1 MAVRSDFAEC
11 FRSGQCILMEGALGE
26 RLKNEYGIV
35 FHEQLAMAPL
45 VESRQGRAA
54 LKELWQE
61 YGRIAIRY
69 RLPFM
74 ATTPTRRL
82 NAERLSGSGYD
93 ASLAE
98 KNAALLREVKAQL
111 QAEGLQEMYIG
122 GMLGCCGDAYTGEGA
137 IEDIVKAEAFH
148 AFEAELFS
156 AAGVDFLYA
165 ALQPC
170 LSEAA
175 GMARALA
182 RTGLPY
188 IISFTLQRDGRLID
202 GSFLSEAIDYI
213 DGAVTDAGRVPLCY
227 MANCIHPDFAY
238 EALCQPINQFD
249 VVRERFCGIQAN
261 ASAASYDVLEHG
273 LKLPHSGADELA
285 EGMLRLRRLCD
296 CRIFGGCCGT
306 DGSHIGAVAG
316 KLAGMKF

>member
-1 MAVRSDFAEC
+1 MAVRPGFAEC
-11 FRSGQCILMEGALGE
+11 FRSSQGILMEGALGE
-26 RLKNEYGIV
+26 RLKNEYGIAL
-35 FHEQLAMAPL
+35 HEQLAMAPL
-45 VESRQGRAA
+45 VESQQGRAA

-69 RLPFM
+69 RLPFI

-98 KNAALLREVKAQL
+98 KNTALLREVKEQL

-122 GMLGCCGDAYTGEGA
+122 GMVGCRGDAYTGAGA
-137 IEDIVKAEAFH
+137 IEDIGEAEAFH
-148 AFEAELFS
+148 AFEAELFA

-170 LSEAA
+170 LPEAA
-175 GMARALA
+175 GMAQALA

-188 IISFTLQRDGRLID
+188 IISFTLQCDGRLAD
-202 GSFLSEAIDYI
+202 GRFLSEAIDYI
-213 DGAVTDAGRVPLCY
+213 DGAVIEAGRVPLCY

-238 EALCQPINQFD
+238 EALRQPINQFD

-261 ASAASYDVLEHG
+261 ASAAGYDMLEHG

-285 EGMLRLRRLCD
+285 EGMLRLRKLCD

-306 DGSHIGAVAG
+306 DGSHVVAVARR
-316 KLAGMKF
+316 LAEVKF

>member
-1 MAVRSDFAEC
+1 MAVRPGFAEC
-11 FRSGQCILMEGALGE
+11 FRSSQGILMEGALGE
-26 RLKNEYGIV
+26 RLKNEYGIAL
-35 FHEQLAMAPL
+35 HEQLVMAPL
-45 VESRQGRAA
+45 VESQQGRAA
-54 LKELWQE
+54 LKKLWQE

-74 ATTPTRRL
+74 ATTPTRML
-82 NAERLSGSGYD
+82 NAERLLGSGYD

-98 KNAALLREVKAQL
+98 KNTALLREVKEQL

-122 GMLGCCGDAYTGEGA
+122 GMVGCRGDAYTGAGA
-137 IEDIVKAEAFH
+137 IEDIGEAEAFH
-148 AFEAELFS
+148 AFEAELFA

-170 LSEAA
+170 LPEAA

-188 IISFTLQRDGRLID
+188 IISFTLHRDGRLAD
-202 GSFLSEAIDYI
+202 GRFLSEAIGYI
-213 DGAVTDAGRVPLCY
+213 DGAVIDAGRVPLCY

-238 EALCQPINQFD
+238 EALRQPINQFD
-249 VVRERFCGIQAN
+249 VVREMFCGIQAN
-261 ASAASYDVLEHG
+261 ASAAGYDMLEHG

-285 EGMLRLRRLCD
+285 EGMLRLRKLCD

-306 DGSHIGAVAG
+306 DGSHVRAVARR
-316 KLAGMKF
+316 LAEVKF